1 MNKKFLLPI
10 IVTVMFASVQAQTV
24 SPNVLAPSGAWF
36 SNGTFSLSS
45 TIGET
50 TLVQTFS
57 DATNILT
64 QGFQQ
69 PLEVTTD
76 IIDVLPNINQVH
88 VYPNPSNG
96 NFVVSFQ
103 FESAGTIVFRVFDI
117 IGKTIDKTEIGFDQ
131 GVTLHNFNLNPL
143 ADGIY
148 FMEAVATFSDGSTQ
162 RNVIKLNIAN

>member
-1 MNKKFLLPI
+1 MAI
-10 IVTVMFASVQAQTV
+10 QEM
-24 SPNVLAPSGAWF
+24 
-36 SNGTFSLSS
+36 
-45 TIGET
+45 
-50 TLVQTFS
+50 
-57 DATNILT
+57 
-64 QGFQQ
+64 
-69 PLEVTTD
+69 
-76 IIDVLPNINQVH
+76 
-88 VYPNPSNG
+88 NPSNG